1 MIFIQRNSPTPEL
14 RMEIEELFAKAESF
28 PIYKGRIATLVSWS
42 EDSLDRLRYLYG
54 KIKEWW
60 IDCDNQNRVR
70 QALLASKTPGYPA
83 ARTNSNRTLCT
94 DEEWSQLFE
103 RQGEHIVKLLDEG
116 NLDTIIEKYK
126 DPTSPYFPLINDISY
141 LNFAQKQ
148 NIRILPQEVIELME
162 KKQEAETTLSS
173 INAKCLERIQ
183 LTQIIGLD

>member
-1 MIFIQRNSPTPEL
+1 
-14 RMEIEELFAKAESF
+14 MEIEELFAKAESF

-60 IDCDNQNRVR
+60 IDCDNQNEYVR
-70 QALLASKTPGYPA
+70 LFLQVNAWLPA

-126 DPTSPYFPLINDISY
+126 DPTSPYFL
-141 LNFAQKQ
+141 
-148 NIRILPQEVIELME
+148 
-162 KKQEAETTLSS
+162 
-173 INAKCLERIQ
+173 
-183 LTQIIGLD
+183 